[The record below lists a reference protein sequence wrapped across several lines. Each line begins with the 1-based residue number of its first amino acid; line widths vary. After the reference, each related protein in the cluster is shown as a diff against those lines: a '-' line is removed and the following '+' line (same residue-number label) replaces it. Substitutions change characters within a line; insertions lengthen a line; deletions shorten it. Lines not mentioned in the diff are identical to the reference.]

1 MHSWLLL
8 LADAAPAAPQAGPG
22 EGGGF
27 MQLLI
32 VFGPM
37 IAIFLIINHF
47 LVTRPQQRQQ
57 SKHSEMLTQLKKNDR
72 VLTAG
77 GIIGTFVNL
86 SEDKSEVT
94 LRVDDNMRLK
104 FRAEY
109 IRGVLDAPAAGA
121 PAPAAATKEGTV

>member
-1 MHSWLLL
+1 MSHWMLII
-8 LADAAPAAPQAGPG
+8 ADAAPQQGAG

-27 MQLLI
+27 LQLLI

-37 IAIFLIINHF
+37 IAIFLLINYF

-57 SKHSEMLTQLKKNDR
+57 DRHSEMLGRLKKNDR

-77 GIIGTFVNL
+77 GIIGTFVSM

-94 LRVDDNMRLK
+94 LRVDDNSRLK

-109 IRGVLDAPAAGA
+109 VRGVLDGETPDSAEGA
-121 PAPAAATKEGTV
+121 KSA

>member
-1 MHSWLLL
+1 MSHWLFI
-8 LADAAPAAPQAGPG
+8 LADAAPQGGGG

-27 MQLLI
+27 LQLLI

-37 IAIFLIINHF
+37 IAIFLIINYF

-57 SKHSEMLTQLKKNDR
+57 ERHADMLTKLKKNDR

-77 GIIGTFVNL
+77 GVIGTFVSV
-86 SEDKSEVT
+86 SEDKTEVT
-94 LRVDDNMRLK
+94 LRVDDNTRLK

-109 IRGVLDAPAAGA
+109 VRGVLNETNNAPAEGA
-121 PAPAAATKEGTV
+121 PSA

>member
-1 MHSWLLL
+1 MHAWLLL
-8 LADAAPAAPQAGPG
+8 LADAAPAAPAG
-22 EGGGF
+22 EGQPGGLG
-27 MQLLI
+27 QLLI

-37 IAIFLIINHF
+37 ILIFLIINHF

-57 SKHSEMLTQLKKNDR
+57 SRHAEMLTKLKKNDR

-94 LRVDDNMRLK
+94 LRVDDNTRLK

-109 IRGVLDAPAAGA
+109 IRGVLDAPASDT
-121 PAPAAATKEGTV
+121 PAAANG